1 MGLNVLT
8 SRQGFV
14 IDQRF
19 NQEFVPGRILKLRYA
34 FRSGFDLQAPRVE
47 AASNR
52 FHTWYVVHDF
62 QKITAEAITGFA
74 LNSNYVFH
82 IDPVSSE
89 VRAKSKYRPPTAE

>member
-8 SRQGFV
+8 SRKGFV

-19 NQEFVPGRILKLRYA
+19 NQEFVPGRILKLRYG

-52 FHTWYVVHDF
+52 FHTWYIVHDF
-62 QKITAEAITGFA
+62 QKISVEAITGFA
-74 LNSNYVFH
+74 LNSNDVLH
-82 IDPVSSE
+82 IGPVSGQ
-89 VRAKSKYRPPTAE
+89 VRPKYKYRPPTAE